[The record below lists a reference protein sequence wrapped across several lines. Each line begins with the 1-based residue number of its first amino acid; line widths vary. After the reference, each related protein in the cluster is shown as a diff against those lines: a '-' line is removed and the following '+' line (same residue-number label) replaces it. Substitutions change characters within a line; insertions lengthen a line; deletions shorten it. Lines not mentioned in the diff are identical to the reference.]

1 MNMNRRSL
9 FGLAAASA
17 LGPPALPRI
26 ASAQSGAWP
35 TRGSIRLVAQ
45 FPPGG
50 LVDTVSRLMAP
61 ALSQALGQ
69 TVVVENR
76 AGAGGVIGTDFV
88 AKQPAD
94 GYTLLVSHA
103 SVHVFSAATM
113 PTLPFNPV
121 TDFTHMGMLVE
132 ASNVLL
138 VRSQSPYT
146 TLDQYLTAARMRPV
160 RYGSSGIG
168 SAPHL
173 LGAMLTGA
181 ANAPNL
187 DHVPYRGSAPAMQD
201 LMANQIESLI
211 DPITTNVQLLK
222 DGVLRA
228 LAVST
233 PQRLPAFPNI
243 PTFAELGY
251 PKLTSAQWLGLSAP
265 KNLPAPITE
274 RLTALIPQLMARPE
288 LMTRFEELQTL
299 PRNPPPLGAAFT
311 GIINEQITEWTAVAR
326 QYNIVVT

>member
-1 MNMNRRSL
+1 MNRRSIL
-9 FGLAAASA
+9 RLAAAGA
-17 LGPPALPRI
+17 LAPLASPGI
-26 ASAQSGAWP
+26 AAAQSGAWP
-35 TRGSIRLVAQ
+35 TRGSIRLIAQ

-103 SVHVFSAATM
+103 SVHVFSTATM
-113 PTLPFNPV
+113 PTLPFHPIN
-121 TDFTHMGMLVE
+121 DFTHMGMLVE
-132 ASNVLL
+132 AANVLL
-138 VRSQSPYT
+138 VKADSPYR
-146 TLDQYLTAARMRPV
+146 TLDQYLTAARTRPV

-265 KNLPAPITE
+265 KNLPAPIAE
-274 RLTALIPQLMARPE
+274 RLTGLIPTLLARPE

-299 PRNPPPLGAAFT
+299 PRTPSLLGADFVRVMQ
-311 GIINEQITEWTAVAR
+311 EQITEWTAVAR

>member
-1 MNMNRRSL
+1 MNRRRL
-9 FGLAAASA
+9 LGLTGGAIAGALASPGI
-17 LGPPALPRI
+17 L
-26 ASAQSGAWP
+26 SAQSGAWP
-35 TRGSIRLVAQ
+35 SRGSIRLIAQ

-113 PTLPFNPV
+113 PTLPFNPI
-121 TDFTHMGMLVE
+121 TDFTHIGLLVE
-132 ASNVLL
+132 APNVLL
-138 VRSQSPYT
+138 VKSESRFK
-146 TLDQYLTAARMRPV
+146 TLADYIEAAKKQPV
-160 RYGSSGIG
+160 RFGSSGIG

-173 LGAMLTGA
+173 LGAMLSGEAKLT
-181 ANAPNL
+181 NL

-211 DPITTNVQLLK
+211 DPITTNVQLMK

-228 LAVST
+228 LAVSS
-233 PQRLPAFPNI
+233 PQRLPAFPNV
-243 PTFAELGY
+243 PTFAELGFA
-251 PKLTSAQWLGLSAP
+251 KLTSAQRLGLSAP
-265 KNLPAPITE
+265 KGLPQPIVDK
-274 RLTALIPQLMARPE
+274 LSGLIDPILSRPE

-299 PRNPPPLGAAFT
+299 PRRPSPMNGDFVK
-311 GIINEQITEWTAVAR
+311 IMREQITEWTAVAK
-326 QYNIVVT
+326 QFDIVVT